1 MERAKDIM
9 ATESATRTRQGAHP
23 TPARYVAIA
32 LILAAITI
40 VEVVIVYL
48 GFLRPVLI
56 PLLAVLSI
64 TKFAMVAMFFMHLK
78 FDDRLFS
85 VLFVGG
91 LLLATGV
98 LVALMTLLGV
108 FFV

>member
-1 MERAKDIM
+1 M
-9 ATESATRTRQGAHP
+9 ATESASHTRQGAHP
-23 TPARYVAIA
+23 TPARYIAIA
-32 LILAAITI
+32 LILAVITI

-48 GFLRPVLI
+48 EFLRPVLL

-64 TKFAMVAMFFMHLK
+64 TKFAMVLMFFMHLK

-91 LLLATGV
+91 LLLASLV
-98 LVALMTLLGV
+98 LVALMTLFGV
-108 FFV
+108 FFA

>member
-1 MERAKDIM
+1 M
-9 ATESATRTRQGAHP
+9 ATESAAHTQQGAHP
-23 TPARYVAIA
+23 TPARYTAIA
-32 LILAAITI
+32 LILAAITV
-40 VEVVIVYL
+40 VEVIIVYL
-48 GFLRPVLI
+48 EFLRPVLI
-56 PLLAVLSI
+56 PVLGVLSI

-98 LVALMTLLGV
+98 LVALMTLFRV

>member
-1 MERAKDIM
+1 M
-9 ATESATRTRQGAHP
+9 ATESATHTRQGAHP
-23 TPARYVAIA
+23 TSARYIAIA

-48 GFLRPVLI
+48 DFLSPVLL

-64 TKFAMVAMFFMHLK
+64 AKFAMVVMYFMHLK

-98 LVALMTLLGV
+98 LVALMTLFGV
-108 FFV
+108 FFA

>member
-1 MERAKDIM
+1 M
-9 ATESATRTRQGAHP
+9 ATESATHTRQGSHP
-23 TPARYVAIA
+23 TPARYIAIA

-48 GFLRPVLI
+48 DFLNPVLL

-64 TKFAMVAMFFMHLK
+64 AKFAMVVMFFMHLK

-98 LVALMTLLGV
+98 LVALMTLFGV
-108 FFV
+108 FFA